1 MSHTIGA
8 WDQNHKAGTELRIS
22 DPKML
27 HSLAKAVFKE
37 DPRAQYI
44 IKQHFEPQM
53 IKPEIAQKTPQ
64 DLLFHP
70 PF

>member
-37 DPRAQYI
+37 DPMN
-44 IKQHFEPQM
+44 F
-53 IKPEIAQKTPQ
+53 
-64 DLLFHP
+64 
-70 PF
+70 